1 MGHWSDPSM
10 VYQLMNIFVLDRD
23 PEIAAQFLMD
33 KHVVKMALETAQILS
48 TINGGPYLPTHTDH
62 PCVRWAS
69 EAIDNYRWL
78 VKHGLAICSEYTYR
92 YGKIH
97 KCQEVIWLLEDPYEI
112 ELPAGSTPFVK
123 CMPPTYKQFDVVES
137 YRRYY
142 ESKASFAAW
151 TIREKP
157 YWWLT

>member
-1 MGHWSDPSM
+1 
-10 VYQLMNIFVLDRD
+10 MNIFVLDRD